1 MVLPSHAALHDP
13 TSQAQSMT
21 SAMDPSAAI
30 RDHLSMSPANG
41 LDATAFR
48 GVGFVVRSSF
58 AAGVRTLRGM
68 FLGA

>member
-1 MVLPSHAALHDP
+1 
-13 TSQAQSMT
+13 MT
-21 SAMDPSAAI
+21 PVMDPSAAI
-30 RDHLSMSPANG
+30 RDHLSMGPANG